1 MRGWEFFG
9 ISVVV
14 FFCIGQMQNMGKNL
28 MKFCTA
34 VLINSYF
41 SFYSPSSY
49 EFLKIG

>member
-1 MRGWEFFG
+1 MRGWESFG
-9 ISVVV
+9 VSVVV

-28 MKFCTA
+28 MKFRIA